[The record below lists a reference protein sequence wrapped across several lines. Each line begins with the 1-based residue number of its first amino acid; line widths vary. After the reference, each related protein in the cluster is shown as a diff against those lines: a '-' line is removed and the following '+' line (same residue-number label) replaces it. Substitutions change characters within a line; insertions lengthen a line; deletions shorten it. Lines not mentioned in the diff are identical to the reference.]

1 MEGELVFAT
10 ITRVTPHGAYA
21 RLEEFGGIEGFL
33 HVSEVASGRVRQV
46 ERYARPQQKVV
57 LKVIRVDPVRRE
69 VDLSL
74 KQVTREEWRKKL
86 VQVKKVEKTRAIL
99 SALRNKLN
107 WDDDKVK
114 WLMDALASMAPSP
127 YDALEE
133 FLRRGPE
140 FLTGLGLSSEE
151 LKVLLEEARE
161 RIIPSLVEIRG
172 IAEIRVPSPNGVE
185 VIKSVLARVQD
196 SGKMQNVKVHYLG
209 APRYMILVRADNFKN
224 AEKTLSDLVES
235 LREDVEE
242 HGGIFSFKREEA
254 KHV

>member
-21 RLEEFGGIEGFL
+21 RLEEFGGVEGFL

-74 KQVTREEWRKKL
+74 KQVTKEEWRRKL
-86 VQVKKVEKTRAIL
+86 IQVKKVEKTRAIL
-99 SALRNKLN
+99 SALRNRLN
-107 WDDDKVK
+107 WDEGKVK

-133 FLRRGPE
+133 CLRSGPE
-140 FLTGLGLSSEE
+140 FLKGLGLSDEE
-151 LKVLLEEARE
+151 LRVLMEEARE
-161 RIIPSLVEIRG
+161 RITPSAVEIRG
-172 IAEIRVPSPNGVE
+172 VAEIRVPSPNGVE
-185 VIKSVLARVQD
+185 VIKSVLGRVQD
-196 SGKMQNVKVHYLG
+196 LGKTQNVRVHYLG
-209 APRYMILVRADNFKN
+209 APRYMILVRAENFKN
-224 AEKTLSDLVES
+224 AERILGDLVES
-235 LREDVEE
+235 LRKDVERQ
-242 HGGIFSFKREEA
+242 GGIFSFKREEA
-254 KHV
+254 KHI